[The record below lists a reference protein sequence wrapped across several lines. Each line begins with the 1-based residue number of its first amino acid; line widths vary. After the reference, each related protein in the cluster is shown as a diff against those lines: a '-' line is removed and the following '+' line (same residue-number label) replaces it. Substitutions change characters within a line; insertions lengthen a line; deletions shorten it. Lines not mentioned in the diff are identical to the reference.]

1 MGMLVMATSVQQL
14 RNPMT
19 ASEIE
24 FLLRDLESRTGE
36 MAQWVKCLLGK
47 HEDLRPIS
55 STHVEKLGMVSDTSK
70 SSFRE

>member
-36 MAQWVKCLLGK
+36 MA
-47 HEDLRPIS
+47 
-55 STHVEKLGMVSDTSK
+55 
-70 SSFRE
+70 